1 MNYKKAMKKI
11 MQQLTEYK
19 GTVDT
24 LANSYLAEV
33 EKRDKELEGMI
44 GKYTDEYIKESR
56 MNWKPEMD
64 YGRAISMAR
73 EKHQKIALAYIDQ
86 IKKELDSYFQI
97 PVNPGF
103 AATVTA
109 LKTIGA
115 KVSDRE
121 FQLLQGASSGYWDRK
136 LLSELATSRTEKT
149 NKVELNETNEPERTT
164 VDKPVP
170 YTGVELPDIEG
181 IYDSFRNV
189 ENAVN
194 TALQGYCGEAYE
206 LKDII
211 FPLEQTNGNFKKEYK
226 IEPPKQMHN
235 TMAIIKMTTAIQ
247 CFDNNYHSYVSFAK
261 MMDNL
266 EATITEPKKKTVLTD
281 SDRKLIDVLIDF
293 NYPSLAQE
301 EAIKIA
307 KADSRLREI
316 LSLDERYGA
325 AVKKALEGVNDN
337 E

>member
-1 MNYKKAMKKI
+1 ME
-11 MQQLTEYK
+11 QLNEYK
-19 GTVDT
+19 ETVDT
-24 LANSYLAEV
+24 LAAAYST
-33 EKRDKELEGMI
+33 EKAKHEKELKSMQ
-44 GKYTDEYIKESR
+44 GKYTEEYIEESR
-56 MNWKPEMD
+56 RNWKSPKRYAE
-64 YGRAISMAR
+64 IINSER
-73 EKHQKIALAYIDQ
+73 EKHQNIANAYIGQ
-86 IKKELDSYFQI
+86 IERELNSYFSV
-97 PVNPGF
+97 PVNPSF
-103 AATVTA
+103 ASTVTA

-149 NKVELNETNEPERTT
+149 NKVELNETNEPEHTT

-170 YTGVELPDIEG
+170 YTGVELPDIEKV
-181 IYDSFRNV
+181 YDSLQNM
-189 ENAVN
+189 ENTVN

-226 IEPPKQMHN
+226 IEPPKQMRD
-235 TMAIIKMTTAIQ
+235 TMTITKIATAIQ

-281 SDRKLIDVLIDF
+281 SDRKLIDTLISP
-293 NYPSLAQE
+293 NYPALAQTD
-301 EAIKIA
+301 AINIA
-307 KADSRLREI
+307 KADSRLAEI
-316 LSLDERYGA
+316 LSLDERYGKE
-325 AVKKALEGVNDN
+325 VKKALGEVSDN